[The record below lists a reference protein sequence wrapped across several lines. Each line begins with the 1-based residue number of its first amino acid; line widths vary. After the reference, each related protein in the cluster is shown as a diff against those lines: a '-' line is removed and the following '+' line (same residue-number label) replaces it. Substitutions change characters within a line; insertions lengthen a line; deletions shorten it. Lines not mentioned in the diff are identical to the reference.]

1 MEDNKQKDWNSFKT
15 IMANQ
20 LIIIRNED
28 RARGYSIAKKKHAIE
43 KVGAIKIKDE
53 EININISN

>member
-1 MEDNKQKDWNSFKT
+1 
-15 IMANQ
+15 MANQ